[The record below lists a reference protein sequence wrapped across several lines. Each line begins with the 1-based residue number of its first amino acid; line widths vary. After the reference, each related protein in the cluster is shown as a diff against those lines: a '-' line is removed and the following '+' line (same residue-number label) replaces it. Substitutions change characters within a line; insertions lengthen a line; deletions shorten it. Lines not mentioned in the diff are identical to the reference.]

1 MVLIPREICRDI
13 EKASA
18 HQWLVTNNRDSYAST
33 SIVGALTRREHGLL
47 VTVVAD
53 SAHPIVTLAK
63 VDEEVEVGGQ
73 IFKLGTNEY
82 KGGVFSPDGFL
93 YLHQAEYDGQVAKFT
108 YEAGRF
114 QLTKT
119 IWMEHARRTTF
130 IRYALAEHSEP
141 VTLTLLP
148 FCDYRSNLDLTAGGE
163 QTRFQIQKLA
173 CGFAVRAND
182 AALTYR
188 IFVEPDA
195 AFTPLDLWYWRFQLR
210 AADNAQTDLF
220 LPGLFRVNLAPGM
233 TCTMIASLDQENAA
247 ENDGSRSLETVSS
260 RPDPLPLVPSDQF
273 NSDSFRI
280 GQAGSAPV
288 A

>member
-1 MVLIPREICRDI
+1 MVLFPREICRDI
-13 EKASA
+13 EKALA
-18 HQWLVTNNRDSYAST
+18 HEWLITNNRDSYAAA

-47 VTVVAD
+47 VAVHAD
-53 SAHPIVTLAK
+53 SPQPIVTLAK

-73 IFKLGTNEY
+73 MYKLGTNEY
-82 KGGVFSPDGFL
+82 KGAVISPDGFL

-119 IWMEHARRTTF
+119 IWMEDARRTTF
-130 IRYALAEHSEP
+130 IRYELAEHSEP

-148 FCDYRSNLDLTAGGE
+148 FCDYRSNLDLTTGGE
-163 QTRFQIQKLA
+163 QWRFQIQPLV

-182 AALTYR
+182 TAAAYR

-195 AFTPLDLWYWRFQLR
+195 TFTPLDLWYWRFQLR

-220 LPGLFRVNLAPGM
+220 LPGLFRINLDPGR
-233 TCTMIASLDQENAA
+233 TCTIIASLDQENAA
-247 ENDGSRSLETVSS
+247 DNDGSRSLETIAS
-260 RPDPLPLVPSDQF
+260 RLDPLPLVLSDQF

-280 GQAGSAPV
+280 GQTGAAPT